1 MELAARLD
9 LDRLHNHCPGRR
21 LWRGRL
27 RKHDGGLSGVIKR
40 HDRPVGSVSAQAP
53 RHALFG
59 RGLLA
64 VRLLGAQRQ
73 IVSA

>member
-27 RKHDGGLSGVIKR
+27 RKHDGGFVRRHQR
-40 HDRPVGSVSAQAP
+40 HDRPVGLFRLKRH